1 MHILKVLGH
10 LERLETF
17 SMSLYENYSKL
28 FSKDREVSGLFYSLS
43 LNEQSRAEL
52 IRYQKRMVMRDP
64 DDFQE
69 VDVDMGAIERATLRV
84 KKALADEDK
93 PSLEDA
99 VKLTVKLETDV
110 SEGYY
115 RSLMEQSNPQVARLL
130 KSLDTESREH
140 LSNIVTFALRRGW
153 VPQPDEEE

>member
-43 LNEQSRAEL
+43 LNEQSRAGL

-64 DDFQE
+64 DDFQD